1 MATGPIPRMSTGARQ
16 RSRRSSLRRPR
27 LSTVSRSLIQRVHN
41 PRNRECGC
49 DADCWCR
56 RKAVGRAVKWWFPAR
71 LFGMHHQSEATA
83 QWKRDQDST
92 G

>member
-1 MATGPIPRMSTGARQ
+1 MATGPIPR
-16 RSRRSSLRRPR
+16 RSADACLESPRSSLRRPR

-49 DADCWCR
+49 DAACWCR
-56 RKAVGRAVKWWFPAR
+56 RTAVGRAVKWWFPAK
-71 LFGMHHQSEATA
+71 LFGLRHQSEATA